1 MNKGNEV
8 RRFNKFLSVLK
19 ERARI
24 KKHNRLFAGCLKT
37 EVMLNYLHNR
47 LTSEEAEAVRE
58 HLGRCRRCAEELELM
73 RESEGTASD

>member
-1 MNKGNEV
+1 MNKDNEV

-24 KKHNRLFAGCLKT
+24 KKHNKLFAGCLT
-37 EVMLNYLHNR
+37 TQAMMDYLYNR
-47 LTSEEAEAVRE
+47 LTSEEAEVVRK

-73 RESEGTASD
+73 RESEGIKR